1 MSNIP
6 IQLTRCLGHTAVVI
20 SRKIQLRTTCCTA
33 PWGHF
38 VVVAPWAQRTRI
50 DRSSIA
56 SKFPESDRGEI
67 RAMPSLARWAE
78 VCTINRRR
86 TRISHIVNVV
96 ISAASGRT
104 WTSADRL
111 YCIYET

>member
-38 VVVAPWAQRTRI
+38 VVVAPWAQWTRI
-50 DRSSIA
+50 DRRQHRKQVPRERS
-56 SKFPESDRGEI
+56 RGNKGD
-67 RAMPSLARWAE
+67 ALAR
-78 VCTINRRR
+78 
-86 TRISHIVNVV
+86 SL
-96 ISAASGRT
+96 GGGMY
-104 WTSADRL
+104 D
-111 YCIYET
+111 